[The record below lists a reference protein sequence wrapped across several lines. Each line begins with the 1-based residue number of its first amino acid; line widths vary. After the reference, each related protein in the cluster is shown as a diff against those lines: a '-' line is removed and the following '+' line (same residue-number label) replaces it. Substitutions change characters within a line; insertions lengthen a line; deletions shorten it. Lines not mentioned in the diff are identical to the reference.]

1 MRGEGGGL
9 GLKRLFSNRIV
20 QSVLQTLYI
29 HILCHFQLGHRY
41 LNATNS
47 WEEQRNFTNL
57 ALEAL
62 GNHTLANSIRMN
74 LKALQPQKPDFTG
87 R

>member
-1 MRGEGGGL
+1 MENLLLL
-9 GLKRLFSNRIV
+9 GILILEHIIYSF
-20 QSVLQTLYI
+20 
-29 HILCHFQLGHRY
+29 ILCHVQLGHRY

-47 WEEQRNFTNL
+47 WEEQRNFTTL
-57 ALEAL
+57 AIEAL
-62 GNHTLANSIRMN
+62 GNHTLAHSIRMH